1 MAGVKDAIVERAQ
14 DLAAQAG
21 KLSRKPTEAARSA
34 AVQSAEGLKSLREPV
49 RSFSRTG
56 VNLTRISQRTAE
68 RLLDLQEKIVTSAL
82 EDAAAQLERA
92 AATEDFREVMNDQMR
107 VLMGAR
113 ERIVAD
119 MSQALAILKDAGED
133 ARGAASQTAARGKAT
148 RKTTRKKAPSK
159 KKAKGT
165 RAKRKAPARK
175 KAKKSTRGRR

>member
-21 KLSRKPTEAARSA
+21 KLSRKPEEAARSA
-34 AVQSAEGLKSLREPV
+34 AAQSAEGLKSLREPV

-56 VNLTRISQRTAE
+56 VHLTRISQRTAE

-92 AATEDFREVMNDQMR
+92 AATEGIREVMADQMR

-119 MSQALAILKDAGED
+119 MSQALAILKDAGAD
-133 ARGAASQTAARGKAT
+133 ARSAASQTGARGKAA
-148 RKTTRKKAPSK
+148 RKTTRKKAPARK
-159 KKAKGT
+159 KVA
-165 RAKRKAPARK
+165 RKKVARKTGAK
-175 KAKKSTRGRR
+175 KAKKSARRRR